1 MTAQQTQQT
10 RAARRKG
17 RLKIGEVARRAG
29 VPTSV
34 ITFYLS
40 QGLLP
45 KPVKTSRNMAYYD
58 EATVERVRLIREL
71 TQNAFLPLRV
81 VKKVLSSNATP
92 QEIRASFAGRLS
104 RIAPAGGEVEESELA
119 TGGRLSKAELK
130 RLVALG
136 VLSPRCDG
144 ARTVYSSDDA
154 VIVGELARM
163 RKAGLTP
170 ERGYS
175 VEHMAIYRDAVEA
188 LAEKEIELGIEGL
201 VGSMSPDE
209 LARVAAEWVESA
221 NQMLAALHRR
231 TLKRLLKGLSERM
244 ANS

>member
-1 MTAQQTQQT
+1 VTTRVERKRTA
-10 RAARRKG
+10 RKG
-17 RLKIGEVARRAG
+17 RLKIGEVARQAD

-81 VKKVLSSNATP
+81 VKKVLSSGATP

-104 RIAPAGGEVEESELA
+104 RMAPAGGEVEESALA
-119 TGGRLSKAELK
+119 TGGRLSKAELR
-130 RLVALG
+130 RLAALG
-136 VLSPRCDG
+136 VLSPRRKG
-144 ARTVYSSDDA
+144 EHAWYSADDA
-154 VIVGELARM
+154 VIVAELTRM

-175 VEHMAIYRDAVEA
+175 VEHMALYRDAVEA

-201 VGSMSPDE
+201 VGSMSPGE
-209 LARVAAEWVESA
+209 LAEVAAEWVESA
-221 NQMLAALHRR
+221 NQMLAALHRK
-231 TLKRLLKGLSERM
+231 TLKRLLAGLSARM
-244 ANS
+244 KDG